1 MQRMQNG
8 RGISKACLRMW
19 RNKKKVKIVEYEK
32 VFRENVK
39 LEGEIAKYFMENM
52 KIINKMKQIFKNV
65 WVT

>member
-1 MQRMQNG
+1 
-8 RGISKACLRMW
+8 MW